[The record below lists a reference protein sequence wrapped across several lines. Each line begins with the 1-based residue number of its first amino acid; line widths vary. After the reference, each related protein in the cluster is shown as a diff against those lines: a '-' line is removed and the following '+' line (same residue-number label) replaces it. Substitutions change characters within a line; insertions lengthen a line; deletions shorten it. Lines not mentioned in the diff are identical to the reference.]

1 MPPRPAPTSAAG
13 IHLARG
19 ANVAGFAAFAAQQ
32 KRKADIAF
40 FGSGPPLP
48 SKLPPPP
55 SVDPGTVEGRRNLR
69 NLQQE
74 RRMKESGRYS
84 VPLPT
89 RVPESQGPATRS
101 MRPVEPVV
109 PVLPFEPLLSPAEFQ
124 AALMQR
130 LLSLERD
137 VAAMH
142 TSGARQATFDAMPLG
157 FTMEEL
163 LQMASQPCSRQRRR
177 ASTRHRLPP

>member
-69 NLQQE
+69 ILQQE

-89 RVPESQGPATRS
+89 RVPESQGPATPCESQGPATPWS

-137 VAAMH
+137 VAAM
-142 TSGARQATFDAMPLG
+142 PLG